1 MVDDDGAR
9 GGGGQPPPPPPLFQV
24 NTGTSFRKKG
34 GGVDVRDRQGRTVA
48 LFKDG
53 AEVPATGNYPSRLLG
68 KST

>member
-1 MVDDDGAR
+1 MMTAR
-9 GGGGQPPPPPPLFQV
+9 AGGGATTPLPPFCQV
-24 NTGTSFRKKG
+24 NRGSSFRKKG